1 MTDNDKTPPADDDER
16 DVAIDLLAEDA
27 MLREALREPTAV
39 RLPTGKVI
47 HVPHT
52 ADWPH
57 IAVRYA
63 ALNVWD
69 QWASEVLSEED
80 AEAFSDARLHNYQVE
95 RITEAVTAAGD
106 VSPGKPKRSSGSRG
120 GTRKR

>member
-1 MTDNDKTPPADDDER
+1 LTDNDKTPPAGDER

-27 MLREALREPTAV
+27 MLREALREPTDV

-47 HVPHT
+47 SVPHL

-57 IAVRYA
+57 IASRYA

-69 QWASEVLSEED
+69 QWASEVLSEAD
-80 AEAFSDARLHNYQVE
+80 YEAFRDAKLRNYQVE
-95 RITEAVTAAGD
+95 RITEAVTAAAD
-106 VSPGKPKRSSGSRG
+106 VSPGKPKRSSSSRSG
-120 GTRKR
+120 KPRR